1 MCGIA
6 LGKGSIV
13 NTNILTTLCAFL
25 RTAPAMQGIA
35 LTAEQ
40 LPPAPFT
47 AGLWGKGTAVKET
60 RQNLWGE
67 TRQSRRSEF
76 VLRLCLPLPP
86 GDDDAALQN
95 AQRLEALQAWLAAQS
110 AAHTAPTFGN
120 YETETEALRTA
131 DACMERTDA
140 GGTACYTLRLWA
152 DYTVAYTEK
161 GELV

>member
-1 MCGIA
+1 M
-6 LGKGSIV
+6 
-13 NTNILTTLCAFL
+13 
-25 RTAPAMQGIA
+25 
-35 LTAEQ
+35 
-40 LPPAPFT
+40 
-47 AGLWGKGTAVKET
+47 
-60 RQNLWGE
+60 
-67 TRQSRRSEF
+67 
-76 VLRLCLPLPP
+76 RLCLPLPP

-131 DACMERTDA
+131 DACMERADV
-140 GGTACYTLRLWA
+140 GGTACYTLRFWA

>member
-1 MCGIA
+1 M
-6 LGKGSIV
+6 

-47 AGLWGKGTAVKET
+47 AGLWGRGTAVKET

-86 GDDDAALQN
+86 GDDTAALQN
-95 AQRLEALQAWLAAQS
+95 VQRLETLQAWLAAQS
-110 AAHTAPTFGN
+110 AAHTAPIFGN
-120 YETETEALRTA
+120 YDTDAETLRTA
-131 DACMERTDA
+131 DACMERADA

-161 GELV
+161 GELA

>member
-1 MCGIA
+1 M
-6 LGKGSIV
+6 

-47 AGLWGKGTAVKET
+47 AGLWGKGTAVNET

-86 GDDDAALQN
+86 GDADAALQN

-110 AAHTAPTFGN
+110 AAHTAPVFGN
-120 YETETEALRTA
+120 YDTDTEALRTA
-131 DACMERTDA
+131 DAGMERADT

>member
-1 MCGIA
+1 M
-6 LGKGSIV
+6 
-13 NTNILTTLCAFL
+13 NTNILQTLCAFL

-40 LPPAPFT
+40 LPP
-47 AGLWGKGTAVKET
+47 
-60 RQNLWGE
+60 
-67 TRQSRRSEF
+67 
-76 VLRLCLPLPP
+76 
-86 GDDDAALQN
+86 GDADAALQN
-95 AQRLEALQAWLAAQS
+95 AQRLETLQAWLAAQS

-120 YETETEALRTA
+120 YDTETETLRTA
-131 DACMERTDA
+131 DACMERADA